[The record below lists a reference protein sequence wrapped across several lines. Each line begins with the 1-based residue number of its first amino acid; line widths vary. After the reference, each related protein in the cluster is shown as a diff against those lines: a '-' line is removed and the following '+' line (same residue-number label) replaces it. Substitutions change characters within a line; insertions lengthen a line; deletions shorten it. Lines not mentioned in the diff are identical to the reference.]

1 MTQAEQDVVWFEG
14 LAKTFRTGFRRR
26 PVPVLRDVSLR
37 VAPGEVFALL
47 GPNGAG
53 KTTLM
58 KALLGLV
65 RPGAG
70 RGTVFGYPLGD
81 RRARA
86 RIGYQPEQPYLYPA
100 LTVDETLDFMAGLCE
115 LGAGER
121 RARRA
126 AVIDLCGLAEHRRQ
140 KIRKLSRG
148 WLQRVTLAAALL
160 ADPELLLL
168 DEPLGGLDP
177 EARAATKDLIRRL
190 RADGKT
196 VWLNSHVL
204 PDVESLADRVALL
217 AGGRILAHGTL
228 DDLLREDQG
237 RVRIDYR
244 GARVAPPPG
253 VEACALRPGEESWEL
268 PAVTPVQVSA
278 ALRELLRAQVQV
290 TAVTP
295 QREGLE
301 RFFERVLREDQN
313 AQRARRAA

>member
-1 MTQAEQDVVWFEG
+1 MTTIEQDVVRFEG
-14 LAKTFRTGFRRR
+14 LAKTFRTGLRRR

-58 KALLGLV
+58 KLLLGLV
-65 RPGAG
+65 RPDSG
-70 RGTVFGYPLGD
+70 RGSVLGYPLGD

-86 RIGYQPEQPYLYPA
+86 RVGYQPEQPYLYPA

-115 LGAGER
+115 LPAAQR
-121 RARRA
+121 RARRME
-126 AVIDLCGLAEHRRQ
+126 VIELCGLEGRRRQ
-140 KIRKLSRG
+140 RVRKLSRG

-160 ADPELLLL
+160 ADPQLLLL

-190 RADGKT
+190 RAEGKT

-217 AGGRILAHGTL
+217 ADGRILAHGSL
-228 DDLLREDQG
+228 DELLREDQG
-237 RVRIDYR
+237 RVRIIYR
-244 GARVAPPPG
+244 GRRVAAPPG
-253 VEACALRPGEESWEL
+253 VLARTLRHGEEAWEV
-268 PAVTPVQVSA
+268 PAQAKADVSA
-278 ALRELLRAQVQV
+278 ALGRLLGEGAPIV
-290 TAVTP
+290 AVSP
-295 QREGLE
+295 EREGLE
-301 RFFERVLREDQN
+301 RFFERVIRENQDGKG
-313 AQRARRAA
+313 ARRAA